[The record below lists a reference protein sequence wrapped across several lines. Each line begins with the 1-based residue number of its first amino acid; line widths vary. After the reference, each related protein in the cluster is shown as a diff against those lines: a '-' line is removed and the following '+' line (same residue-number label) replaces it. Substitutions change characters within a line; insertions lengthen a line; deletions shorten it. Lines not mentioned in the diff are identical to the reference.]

1 MVMFRWLRL
10 VEPGKVVWTAVMVT
24 LLHMCIFWL
33 SPGKLIEVS
42 PTTLSYHLIPLGS
55 MSFFAEELQ
64 PMIIARNDTG
74 DKLSLYSAPVDIVQ
88 SKKIANLFM
97 NKSPHRMHNFQGKQ
111 AGGLYTYFH
120 NSYHRSEEVQLRE
133 TLEELLD
140 MLSVPT
146 YHCKKLLR
154 MGGFYCNHKPDGEKH
169 VCHDPNLYP
178 DNDYCMVYSFGVGHD
193 FTFDM
198 QIDKFG
204 CQVFAFDSDL
214 YHSHYPTYITE
225 RLTFYKVRVGTYF
238 LKATQYQLHDMA
250 AGPFVVEYWPIPA
263 IMAKLGH
270 THHQLHYLKLD
281 IEGDEWTVLEK
292 SLFQTDIL
300 EGTQQLALEVHLD
313 DLRHGGG
320 YLSLHSLLTCVARYL
335 RILHGL
341 NSRGFLLAHW
351 EPNYKGSELTTL
363 AGLTFHVF
371 SETLWVNPGYQRR
384 RNNPT
389 KGQPPP
395 QL

>member
-1 MVMFRWLRL
+1 M
-10 VEPGKVVWTAVMVT
+10 
-24 LLHMCIFWL
+24 
-33 SPGKLIEVS
+33 
-42 PTTLSYHLIPLGS
+42 
-55 MSFFAEELQ
+55 
-64 PMIIARNDTG
+64 
-74 DKLSLYSAPVDIVQ
+74 
-88 SKKIANLFM
+88 
-97 NKSPHRMHNFQGKQ
+97 
-111 AGGLYTYFH
+111 
-120 NSYHRSEEVQLRE
+120 
-133 TLEELLD
+133 
-140 MLSVPT
+140 
-146 YHCKKLLR
+146 
-154 MGGFYCNHKPDGEKH
+154 
-169 VCHDPNLYP
+169 
-178 DNDYCMVYSFGVGHD
+178 
-193 FTFDM
+193 
-198 QIDKFG
+198 
-204 CQVFAFDSDL
+204 
-214 YHSHYPTYITE
+214 
-225 RLTFYKVRVGTYF
+225 GTYF
-238 LKATQYQLHDMA
+238 LRATQYQLHDMA